1 MEILDVQQG
10 TPAWLEA
17 RRDCFT
23 ASEAPAA
30 LGKSKYTTRNELL
43 QEKYTGIVREVDA
56 AKQWLFDRGHAAEAA
71 AREIAEEIIGSEL
84 YPVTARAT
92 IEGMQMLASL
102 DGLTMDETVI
112 WEHKLWS
119 EELAA
124 QVRAGTLDPHYTTQ
138 LDHQIAVTKAEKA
151 LFMTS
156 DGTREREEHCWYVPQ
171 KNALAALIAGWKQ
184 FAADLAT
191 YEPRDIKEKP
201 QADAIMGLPTLAVQI
216 KGEVVA
222 SNLPRFKAAAEQFIA
237 NIKTDLKT
245 DQDFAD
251 AEETVKFCEKAEKEL
266 EVAKGAALAQTAS
279 IDELMRTVDTIQEQ
293 LRRKRLDLNKLV
305 TKRKDE
311 IKAEIIANGRKAY
324 SDHVAGLNAELKV
337 VQIVVAAPDFITA
350 AKNKRTLAS
359 LHEAIDTAVANGKIA
374 ADAAAKD
381 LRAKL
386 QWYANHEEHALLFC
400 DLQTLIQKPV
410 DDFHLAVTSRI
421 DEHKRQEAEK
431 EARRKAAED
440 AQRVVDEAARAAAA
454 AKQAAAQ
461 AAPAEASTRPAAA
474 VPRAAEPLPR
484 NAGAA
489 PTGAP
494 TLRLGQINER
504 LAPIAL
510 TAEGLATL
518 GFKHAATD
526 KAAKLYHEE
535 IFPQIC
541 AALVRHVEAAA
552 SGAEGFGFDRAA

>member
-10 TPAWLEA
+10 TPAWREA

-43 QEKYTGIVREVDA
+43 HEKCTGIVREVDA
-56 AKQWLFDRGHAAEAA
+56 AKQSLFDRGHAAEAA

-279 IDELMRTVDTIQEQ
+279 IDELMRTVDTIREQ
-293 LRRKRLDLNKLV
+293 LRRKRLDLDKLV
-305 TKRKDE
+305 TKRKSE
-311 IKAEIIANGRKAY
+311 IKEEIISTAREAY
-324 SDHVAGLNAELKV
+324 AKHVWALDDELKLV
-337 VQIVVAAPDFITA
+337 KIDAPRPDFIGA

-359 LHEAIDTAVANGKIA
+359 LHDAVDTELANAKIA

-386 QWYANHEEHALLFC
+386 QWFAAHEEHAFLFR
-400 DLQTLIQKPV
+400 DLQTLIQKPAE
-410 DDFHLAVTSRI
+410 DFQLAVTSRI

-431 EARRKAAED
+431 EARRKAAEEAE
-440 AQRVVDEAARAAAA
+440 AQRVAAAEA

-461 AAPAEASTRPAAA
+461 AALAEASTKPAVAA
-474 VPRAAEPLPR
+474 PRAAEPLPR
-484 NAGAA
+484 IASTA
-489 PTGAP
+489 PTGTP

-510 TAEGLATL
+510 TADGLATL

-535 IFPQIC
+535 IFSQIC